1 MNYQLEFPG
10 RVIFG
15 PGTLGSVFEHL
26 PPSRVLVVA
35 GSHCADAFRT
45 AFPDKK
51 FELITGV
58 RAEPTLDDVERVRRA
73 AARYGATAIIGIG
86 GGSVLDTAKAT
97 AALLDETRPT
107 ADFFYG
113 AATAKPRCVFL
124 ALLPTT
130 AGTGAEITGN
140 AVLTDEKTGVKQS
153 LRTLGMRADVALI
166 DPELTYDCPASIAAA
181 SGFDALTQAIESFLS
196 RRANAASSPLAAEAV
211 RKIFPALRAAVR
223 GDRAARNHVAE
234 GSMLA
239 ALAFAQSGLG
249 AVHGI
254 AHPAGAVWHIPHGV
268 CCAILLPLV
277 LRYNQAADA
286 TKLEYLGRE
295 LAFNGATEW
304 IAELELLRADLGLPA
319 GFARAPKCADVDF
332 IVKNCRSGSMKCNPR
347 DLADDEV
354 RTIVEELC
362 RTGI

>member
-249 AVHGI
+249 GCTASRTRRGRCGIFRTAFAVRFFFLWFCVTTRRRMRRNWNTLAANSPSTAQPNGSRSWSSCVPTS
-254 AHPAGAVWHIPHGV
+254 AFRPDSRGRQSAPMW
-268 CCAILLPLV
+268 IL
-277 LRYNQAADA
+277 
-286 TKLEYLGRE
+286 
-295 LAFNGATEW
+295 
-304 IAELELLRADLGLPA
+304 
-319 GFARAPKCADVDF
+319 
-332 IVKNCRSGSMKCNPR
+332 S
-347 DLADDEV
+347 
-354 RTIVEELC
+354 
-362 RTGI
+362 